1 MEKVSFLLVALT
13 VTGKVLNANYAGR
26 GQLGF
31 GPVEFGP
38 GLAQIVRQESESG
51 SGGGKSAC
59 SEAPTGTGWCR
70 AAIDAWTY
78 LVRK

>member
-1 MEKVSFLLVALT
+1 MENLSFLLVALT
-13 VTGKVLNANYAGR
+13 LTGKVLNANYVGR
-26 GQLGF
+26 G
-31 GPVEFGP
+31 PVGFGP

-51 SGGGKSAC
+51 SGGAKSAC
-59 SEAPTGTGWCR
+59 SEAPTGTGWCQ